1 MNQGRPKI
9 QIPLSQLDVILEV
22 VAVLLLL
29 FVWIYPAMQYA
40 ELPETIPTHFNAKGE
55 ADDWGNK
62 LFIWF
67 VPVITTLTYA
77 LIIGLNRFPH
87 LHNYMVNITE
97 ENAFKNYQL
106 STRILRIANLFVLI
120 IMTLAITE
128 MINKALGGSLN
139 LIGIP
144 FLIGTLVFPAIGIII
159 AFRYQNKIN
168 S

>member
-1 MNQGRPKI
+1 MYHGRPKI
-9 QIPLSQLDVILEV
+9 QIPLTQLDVVLEV
-22 VAVLLLL
+22 IAVLLLL
-29 FVWIYPAMQYA
+29 FIWIYPAMNYA
-40 ELPETIPTHFNAKGE
+40 QLPETIPTHFNAKGE

-62 LFIWF
+62 LFIWL
-67 VPVITTLTYA
+67 VPTITTFSYV
-77 LIIGLNRFPH
+77 LIVVLNRFPH
-87 LHNYMVNITE
+87 MHNYMVNITK

-144 FLIGTLVFPAIGIII
+144 FLIGTLVIPAIGIII
-159 AFRYQNKIN
+159 AFRYQKKIN